1 MPIVNEV
8 GILKLNYGGDL
19 VATALYFTDEDDD
32 SGVATAISG
41 DYRQGMVAA
50 LILASVVALLEPE
63 HRVKVL
69 SIIKALEAANKD
81 TPEDDIP
88 F

>member
-1 MPIVNEV
+1 MPVVDEV
-8 GILKLNYGGDL
+8 GVLKLNYGGDL
-19 VATALYFTDEDDD
+19 VATALYFTDEDGE

-50 LILASVVALLEPE
+50 LILASAVALLEPPL
-63 HRVKVL
+63 RVKVL
-69 SIIKALEAANKD
+69 SVIKALEAEHKD